1 MDKKIIKQVRIDQS
15 NMTSLSSSRTLSIA
29 GEVGAE
35 FIVNVIK
42 INSTSKESYYNFKTK
57 SFTTAFTS
65 KNSFRLKMAGSS
77 FQLAILFPADATGD
91 VYSILVMAKPETTQ
105 FSNGQFVVTK
115 KITQVGQTTV
125 FLEVDEGRAI
135 DIDDSFKHKTNAE
148 MFEFIKNELDFD
160 QLIWEFGSD
169 KNPDWLHVSY
179 VSPEE
184 NRNRIL
190 QAYREDGKTKY
201 KII

>member
-1 MDKKIIKQVRIDQS
+1 MQIVAKNVFEPIR
-15 NMTSLSSSRTLSIA
+15 
-29 GEVGAE
+29 EWVGGP
-35 FIVNVIK
+35 VK
-42 INSTSKESYYNFKTK
+42 INSFYRGPELNKAIGGSTK
-57 SFTTAFTS
+57 S
-65 KNSFRLKMAGSS
+65 
-77 FQLAILFPADATGD
+77 QHC
-91 VYSILVMAKPETTQ
+91 Q
-105 FSNGQFVVTK
+105 
-115 KITQVGQTTV
+115 
-125 FLEVDEGRAI
+125 GRAI

-160 QLIWEFGSD
+160 QLIWEFGSE